1 MSSAGRISLF
11 LFLILILCSCED
23 KFRTFD
29 VQTIT
34 VANNKRDTR
43 DTINKPGVQDTVMT
57 DSTGKFRF
65 SRLRFP
71 SSRGLTATCMIE
83 ETHREKPLWIVFSG
97 RVRSNYAHSNATIT
111 MAAVSPENGMLVW
124 NGSLLRYYIT
134 DVNRWCHFR
143 DSFYL
148 ESTFT
153 NKPYGEVSV
162 FTFLGDSEHENFDV
176 DTLHV
181 EFREATD

>member
-11 LFLILILCSCED
+11 LFLILILCGCED
-23 KFRTFD
+23 EFRTFD

-34 VANNKRDTR
+34 VANNKPGSLTR
-43 DTINKPGVQDTVMT
+43 DTIMM
-57 DSTGKFRF
+57 DSAGKFKF

-71 SSRGLTATCMIE
+71 SSSGLNATCVID
-83 ETHREKPLWIVFSG
+83 ETHREKPLWVVFSG

-124 NGSLLRYYIT
+124 KGSLLRYYVV

-148 ESTFT
+148 EATFN
-153 NKPYGEVSV
+153 NKPYGSVSV
-162 FTFLGDSEHENFDV
+162 FTFLGDSEREDFDV

-181 EFREATD
+181 EFREIAD